1 MGTTLHQIAHYGLLG
16 GLAIALLIA
25 IATDLKSRRIYNW
38 LTLSI
43 ALAAPLY
50 WWSSGLAPWPGIPI
64 QIAAGFGVFAVCY
77 LFFVLGQMG
86 GGDVKLL
93 GALALWI
100 PFDRLPALVVMMA
113 IIGWLLTMGMAA
125 WRVRASSGS
134 GLSRDMLVLIGCF
147 LCAFAIGAVLLGGAA
162 LPSALLDWSAE
173 SLAATLAIA
182 VAPSLLLLIATLVSV
197 GLLTMRRRAVSVKA
211 FSNEASG
218 YMARSRVM
226 SASTGP
232 SDPIIGISGVGI
244 GP

>member
-50 WWSSGLAPWPGIPI
+50 WWSSGLALWPGIAI

-125 WRVRASSGS
+125 WRVCASSGG
-134 GLSRDMLVLIGCF
+134 GLSRDMIVLSVCF
-147 LCAFAIGAVLLGGAA
+147 VIALAIGTMLLGGLAMPPA
-162 LPSALLDWSAE
+162 LRSFGASGLAGALVVAL
-173 SLAATLAIA
+173 
-182 VAPSLLLLIATLVSV
+182 APSLVLLVATLVSLRV
-197 GLLTMRRRAVSVKA
+197 IKRHARRIQVPYGLAIAIAGLWIIASDLAAVS
-211 FSNEASG
+211 G
-218 YMARSRVM
+218 
-226 SASTGP
+226 GP
-232 SDPIIGISGVGI
+232 ALTA
-244 GP
+244 

>member
-1 MGTTLHQIAHYGLLG
+1 MHASQIVLLLLVGVASVTDTTRG
-16 GLAIALLIA
+16 
-25 IATDLKSRRIYNW
+25 RIYNW
-38 LTLSI
+38 TTYPGLLAGLLFQSLDVSNAGHLEFNATGLTESLLGVAGCGGIMLACFLLSD
-43 ALAAPLY
+43 
-50 WWSSGLAPWPGIPI
+50 
-64 QIAAGFGVFAVCY
+64 
-77 LFFVLGQMG
+77 MG

-182 VAPSLLLLIATLVSV
+182 VAPSLLLLVATLVSLRV
-197 GLLTMRRRAVSVKA
+197 IKRHARRIQVPYGLAI
-211 FSNEASG
+211 ASAG
-218 YMARSRVM
+218 LW
-226 SASTGP
+226 
-232 SDPIIGISGVGI
+232 IIATDLAAGSGGTPLA
-244 GP
+244 G

>member
-50 WWSSGLAPWPGIPI
+50 WWSSGLGLWPGVAI
-64 QIAAGFGVFAVCY
+64 QLGAGIGVFLACY
-77 LFFVLGQMG
+77 LFFALGQMG

-125 WRVRASSGS
+125 WRVCASSGG
-134 GLSRDMLVLIGCF
+134 GLSRDMIVLSVCF
-147 LCAFAIGAVLLGGAA
+147 VIALAIGTMLLGGLAMPPGLRSFGASGLAGA
-162 LPSALLDWSAE
+162 LVVAL
-173 SLAATLAIA
+173 
-182 VAPSLLLLIATLVSV
+182 APSLVLLVATLVSLRV
-197 GLLTMRRRAVSVKA
+197 IKRHARRIQVPYGLAIAIAGLWIIASDLAVVSGGPALTA
-211 FSNEASG
+211 
-218 YMARSRVM
+218 
-226 SASTGP
+226 
-232 SDPIIGISGVGI
+232 
-244 GP
+244 

>member
-50 WWSSGLAPWPGIPI
+50 WWSSGLAPWPGIAI

-125 WRVRASSGS
+125 WRVRASSGG
-134 GLSRDMLVLIGCF
+134 GLSRDMIVLSVCF
-147 LCAFAIGAVLLGGAA
+147 VIALAIGTMLLGGLAMPPGLRSFGASGLAGTLVVA
-162 LPSALLDWSAE
+162 L
-173 SLAATLAIA
+173 
-182 VAPSLLLLIATLVSV
+182 APSLVLLVATLVSLRV
-197 GLLTMRRRAVSVKA
+197 IKRHARRIQVPYGLAIAIAGLWIIASDLAAVS
-211 FSNEASG
+211 G
-218 YMARSRVM
+218 
-226 SASTGP
+226 GP
-232 SDPIIGISGVGI
+232 ALTA
-244 GP
+244 

>member
-50 WWSSGLAPWPGIPI
+50 WWSSGLAPWPGIAI
-64 QIAAGFGVFAVCY
+64 QIAAGIGVFAVCY

-125 WRVRASSGS
+125 WRVRASSG
-134 GLSRDMLVLIGCF
+134 GVASRDMIVLSVCF
-147 LCAFAIGAVLLGGAA
+147 VIALAIGTMLLGGVAMPPA
-162 LPSALLDWSAE
+162 LRSFGASGLAGALVVAL
-173 SLAATLAIA
+173 
-182 VAPSLLLLIATLVSV
+182 APSLVLLVATLVSLRV
-197 GLLTMRRRAVSVKA
+197 IKRHARRIQVPYGLAIAIAGLWIIASDLAAVS
-211 FSNEASG
+211 G
-218 YMARSRVM
+218 
-226 SASTGP
+226 GP
-232 SDPIIGISGVGI
+232 ALTA
-244 GP
+244 

>member
-1 MGTTLHQIAHYGLLG
+1 MGTMLHQIAHYGLLG
-16 GLAIALLIA
+16 ALAIALLIA

-50 WWSSGLAPWPGIPI
+50 WWSSGLGLWPGVAI
-64 QIAAGFGVFAVCY
+64 QLGAGIGVFLACY
-77 LFFVLGQMG
+77 LFFALGQMG

-182 VAPSLLLLIATLVSV
+182 VAPSLLLLIATLVSLRV
-197 GLLTMRRRAVSVKA
+197 IKRHARRIQVPYGLAI
-211 FSNEASG
+211 ASAG
-218 YMARSRVM
+218 LW
-226 SASTGP
+226 
-232 SDPIIGISGVGI
+232 IIATDLAAGSGGTPLA
-244 GP
+244 G

>member
-50 WWSSGLAPWPGIPI
+50 WWSSGLAPWPGIAI

-100 PFDRLPALVVMMA
+100 PFDRLPALVVMMV

-125 WRVRASSGS
+125 WRVRASSGG
-134 GLSRDMLVLIGCF
+134 GLSRDMIVLSVCF
-147 LCAFAIGAVLLGGAA
+147 VIALAIGTMLLGGLAMPPA
-162 LPSALLDWSAE
+162 LRSFGASGLAGALVVAL
-173 SLAATLAIA
+173 
-182 VAPSLLLLIATLVSV
+182 APSLVLLVATLVSLRV
-197 GLLTMRRRAVSVKA
+197 IKRHARRIQVPYGLAIAIAGLWIIASDLAAVS
-211 FSNEASG
+211 G
-218 YMARSRVM
+218 
-226 SASTGP
+226 GP
-232 SDPIIGISGVGI
+232 ALTA
-244 GP
+244 